1 MMKVRKIQ
9 RKNPKERMGQVVSDK
24 MDKTV
29 VVMVSRE
36 FAHPLYGKRINR
48 RKRIK
53 AHDEKNLCRKGDVVK
68 IVETRLLSK
77 DKHWRVTEI
86 LVRKEMTK

>member
-1 MMKVRKIQ
+1 MIMRKTQ
-9 RKNPKERMGQVVSDK
+9 RKNTKERTGEVVSDK

-29 VVMVSRE
+29 VVMVNRE
-36 FAHPLYGKRINR
+36 FAHPLYGKRIKR
-48 RKRIK
+48 RKKIK

-68 IVETRLLSK
+68 IAETRPLSK

-86 LVRKEMTK
+86 LVRKEMGK

>member
-1 MMKVRKIQ
+1 MKVRKIQ
-9 RKNPKERMGQVVSDK
+9 RKNPKEKMGQVVSDK

-36 FAHPLYGKRINR
+36 FADPLYGKRMKR
-48 RKRIK
+48 RKKIK

-68 IVETRLLSK
+68 VAETRPLSK
-77 DKHWRVTEI
+77 DKHWRVTEV
-86 LVRKEMTK
+86 LVRKEMAK

>member
-1 MMKVRKIQ
+1 MKVRGPL
-9 RKNPKERMGQVVSDK
+9 RKNTKERVGKVVSDK

-36 FAHPLYGKRINR
+36 FADPLYGKRMKR
-48 RKRIK
+48 RKKIK

-68 IVETRLLSK
+68 VAETRPLSK

-86 LVRKEMTK
+86 LVRKEMAK